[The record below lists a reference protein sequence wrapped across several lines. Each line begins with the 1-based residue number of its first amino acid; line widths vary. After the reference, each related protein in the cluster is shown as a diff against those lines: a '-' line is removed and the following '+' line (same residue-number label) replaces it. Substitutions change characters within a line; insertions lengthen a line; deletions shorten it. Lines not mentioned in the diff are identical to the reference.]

1 MSKRIS
7 SLLALLAATSLLV
20 LACQAPAP
28 AAPAEDTGAAQ
39 PVPAEPTVVGST
51 ASPTEAPKPTPADEP
66 TAAVQAPSP
75 VSETQAAEP
84 PDPIT
89 ADPNRPGFTLDGS
102 PSLGD
107 PAAPVVIV
115 DFSDFQ

>member
-7 SLLALLAATSLLV
+7 SLLALLTATSLLV
-20 LACQAPAP
+20 LACQASAP
-28 AAPAEDTGAAQ
+28 VAPTIPIEPTAKVQSTS
-39 PVPAEPTVVGST
+39 AEPTAPS
-51 ASPTEAPKPTPADEP
+51 TEAPKPTQVDEP
-66 TAAVQAPSP
+66 AAVVQPTSP
-75 VSETQAAEP
+75 VSETQATEP
-84 PDPIT
+84 TDPIT
-89 ADPNRPGFTLDGS
+89 ADPSRPGFTLDGS

>member
-7 SLLALLAATSLLV
+7 SLLALLAATSLLL

-28 AAPAEDTGAAQ
+28 AAPAEPTAAAQ
-39 PVPAEPTVVGST
+39 PAPAEPTVVDPT
-51 ASPTEAPKPTPADEP
+51 APPVKAPKPTQVDEP
-66 TAAVQAPSP
+66 TAAVQATSP
-75 VSETQAAEP
+75 VSETPAVEP
-84 PDPIT
+84 PDPIA
-89 ADPNRPGFTLDGS
+89 ADPNRSGFTLDGS